1 MNPQLTAVTNWRSGG
16 GGSPRLGILISG
28 NTELVAHASKAA
40 FKKAA
45 NTCKTQM
52 ATCHTHR
59 AMKLDL
65 NWGSGVLGSYGVAE
79 ERCQKRQKT
88 DKRWSELR
96 PQSRNRSSNK
106 YIYIYI
112 YIFCF
117 IYFLVIVC
125 CWHCLAFCYCCWAL
139 CWLTFSHK
147 IFHFISYLLSV
158 FGPLYVKQFLTQP
171 SICRALEHGYFVSG
185 AHLACG
191 LLICPDAPAIESRNS
206 NRWIKWNSI
215 KPPPLDKTPRVKT
228 IVFSPSEPFAWEDRC
243 TRQNKVELHQ

>member
-1 MNPQLTAVTNWRSGG
+1 MYLFQLVSCHVSFHVHGISDLINTYVLPLRSILLSFQWFFIWCFTESVADSLRFSFRNSRNSFYSCSTCPWISQSLTNTSFRWENLPSPMNPQLTAVTNWRSGG

-96 PQSRNRSSNK
+96 PQSRNRSSNN

-112 YIFCF
+112 YI
-117 IYFLVIVC
+117 
-125 CWHCLAFCYCCWAL
+125 
-139 CWLTFSHK
+139 
-147 IFHFISYLLSV
+147 YLLFYLF
-158 FGPLYVKQFLTQP
+158 FGNSLLLALPGFLLLLLG
-171 SICRALEHGYFVSG
+171 SL
-185 AHLACG
+185 LA
-191 LLICPDAPAIESRNS
+191 D
-206 NRWIKWNSI
+206 
-215 KPPPLDKTPRVKT
+215 V
-228 IVFSPSEPFAWEDRC
+228 
-243 TRQNKVELHQ
+243 